1 MSKVYFVPVGASDGK
16 GLLEKTG
23 LLFERAGGSEVVS
36 EHDLVAVKLH
46 FGELGCS
53 SFIPG
58 FYIREMVK
66 AIVGCKAKPF
76 LTDSC
81 VLYLGKR
88 RNAYDHT
95 ITAHANGFSL
105 STTGAPVVI
114 ADGLLGSYVEPF
126 EIQGKYFN
134 SVDIAGAIAHADSL
148 VVVSHVTGHGLTG
161 FAGAFKNLGMGAV
174 GRNVKLSVHE
184 LVKLQVDREACDACA
199 GCLKHCPADAISID
213 KEDGFA
219 IIDLELCIGCG
230 ECMTICPRKAIKIE
244 WQGDSVRAQEK
255 LAEAASAVIR
265 QKDPNIVYFNY
276 LLNVTPSC
284 DCWQHT
290 AAPMVADIGLLAS
303 RDPVAIDQA
312 SIKLVNEAPCGYND
326 KYSDVN
332 RRFRPFGGGPFDSSL
347 RYAEERGLGTRD
359 FKLVSV

>member
-1 MSKVYFVPVGASDGK
+1 MSEVYFVPVGTSGGK

-23 LLFERAGGSEVVS
+23 RLFDKAGFNDVVG

-58 FYIREMVK
+58 FYIREIVK
-66 AIVGCKAKPF
+66 AIAGCKARPF

-95 ITAHANGFSL
+95 ITAHTNGFSL
-105 STTGAPVVI
+105 STTGAPVII
-114 ADGLLGSYVEPF
+114 ADGLLGAYVEPF
-126 EIQGKYFN
+126 DVSGKYFDT
-134 SVDIAGAIAHADSL
+134 VDIAGAIADADSL

-174 GRNVKLSVHE
+174 GRSVKLSIHE
-184 LVKLQVDREACDACA
+184 LVRPQVDRDTCDACA
-199 GCLKHCPADAISID
+199 VCLKHCPVDAMSID
-213 KEDGFA
+213 TEDGFA
-219 IIDLELCIGCG
+219 VIDLELCIGCG
-230 ECMTICPRKAIKIE
+230 ECMTICPREAIGIE
-244 WQGDSVRAQEK
+244 WQGDSERAQEK

-265 QKDPNIVYFNY
+265 HKENIAYFNY
-276 LLNVTPSC
+276 MLNVTPSC

-290 AAPMVADIGLLAS
+290 AAPMVSDIGLLAS

-312 SIKLVNEAPCGYND
+312 SIDLVKDAPCGYNH

-332 RRFRPFGGGPFDSSL
+332 RRFRPIGGGPFSSTL
-347 RYAEERGLGTRD
+347 RYAEELGLGTRD
-359 FKLVSV
+359 YELISV

>member
-1 MSKVYFVPVGASDGK
+1 MPEVYFVRVGTSGGK
-16 GLLEKTG
+16 GLLGKTG
-23 LLFERAGGSEVVS
+23 GLFEKAGFNDVIS

-58 FYIREMVK
+58 FYIREIVK
-66 AIVGCKAKPF
+66 AIAGCKARPF

-105 STTGAPVVI
+105 STTGAPVII

-126 EIQGKYFN
+126 EITGKYFN

-184 LVKLQVDREACDACA
+184 LVRPHVDRDTCDACA
-199 GCLKHCPADAISID
+199 SCLKHCPVDAISID
-213 KEDGFA
+213 TEGGHA
-219 IIDLELCIGCG
+219 VIDLELCIGCG
-230 ECMTICPRKAIKIE
+230 ECMTICPREAIKIE
-244 WQGDSVRAQEK
+244 WQGDGERAQEK

-265 QKDPNIVYFNY
+265 QKEPNIVYFNY

-312 SIKLVNEAPCGYND
+312 SIDLVKGAPCGYND

-332 RRFRPFGGGPFDSSL
+332 MRFRPFGGGPFDSTL
-347 RYAEERGLGTRD
+347 GYAEELGLGTRD
-359 FKLVSV
+359 YKLISI